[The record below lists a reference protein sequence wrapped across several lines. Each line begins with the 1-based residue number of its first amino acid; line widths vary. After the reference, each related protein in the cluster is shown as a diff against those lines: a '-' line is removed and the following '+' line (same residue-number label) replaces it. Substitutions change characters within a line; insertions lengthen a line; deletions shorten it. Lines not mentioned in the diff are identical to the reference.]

1 MTNLFEQLQES
12 LRKDLYRAV
21 DEVLASHFGKPQT
34 ATRGPRT
41 AKVKP
46 VTKST
51 RKPMSPA
58 AKKRLSKLMKDR
70 WKTGGKKAF
79 NKV

>member
-12 LRKDLYRAV
+12 LRKDLYQVV
-21 DEVLASHFGKPQT
+21 DEVLATHFGKPQT
-34 ATRGPRT
+34 VTRGP
-41 AKVKP
+41 KP
-46 VTKST
+46 ARKRSG

-58 AKKRLSKLMKDR
+58 ARKRLSRLMKAR

-79 NKV
+79 NKA